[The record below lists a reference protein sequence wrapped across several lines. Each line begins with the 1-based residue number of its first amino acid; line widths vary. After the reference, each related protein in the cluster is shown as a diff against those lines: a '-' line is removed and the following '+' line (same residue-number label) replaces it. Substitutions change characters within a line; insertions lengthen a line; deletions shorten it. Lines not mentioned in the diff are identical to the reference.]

1 MIDKQ
6 TSPHHPAAEP
16 PRNPIVYVREAD
28 RDSLPEE
35 LRAWPGRPFALHDSE
50 GNRIGLAA
58 DRRQAFALA
67 RRNDLTPV
75 SVH

>member
-1 MIDKQ
+1 MTDRIPQ
-6 TSPHHPAAEP
+6 TRHPAAQVS
-16 PRNPIVYVREAD
+16 NAIVYVREAD
-28 RDSLPEE
+28 PEQLPEH
-35 LRAWPGRPFALHDSE
+35 LQDVGGTPYAIHDSS
-50 GNRIGLAA
+50 GAVVGLAP